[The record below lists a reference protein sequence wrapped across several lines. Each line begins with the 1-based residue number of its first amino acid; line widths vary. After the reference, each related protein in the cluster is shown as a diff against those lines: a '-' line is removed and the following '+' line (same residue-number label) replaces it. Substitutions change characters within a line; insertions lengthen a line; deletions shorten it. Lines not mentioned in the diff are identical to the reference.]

1 MNLSTVR
8 GRTIVATVFVALLS
22 VFTLAQSPL
31 ATVSGRVLDP
41 NGAAI
46 IEATV
51 TARNIDTGVTTTV
64 QTNGSPKRLQRRPE
78 TGCRSPRCRQ
88 HFHELQHAGRECN

>member
-64 QTNGSPKRLQRRPE
+64 QTNGIGIYHLVNLP
-78 TGCRSPRCRQ
+78 
-88 HFHELQHAGRECN
+88 AGNYEFSVSKKASTSS